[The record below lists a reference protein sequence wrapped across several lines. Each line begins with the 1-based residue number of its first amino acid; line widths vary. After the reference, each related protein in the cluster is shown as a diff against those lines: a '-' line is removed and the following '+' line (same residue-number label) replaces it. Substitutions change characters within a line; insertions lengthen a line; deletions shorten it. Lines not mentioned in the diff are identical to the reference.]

1 MDEFELAI
9 MVIIAIIAIIC
20 GFAIIGIA
28 FSFLRF
34 LG

>member
-1 MDEFELAI
+1 MDEFEIMI

-20 GFAIIGIA
+20 SFAVLGIA
-28 FSFLRF
+28 VAFFRL

>member
-9 MVIIAIIAIIC
+9 MVIIAIIAVIC
-20 GFAIIGIA
+20 GFAVLGIA
-28 FSFLRF
+28 FTFFRF

>member
-1 MDEFELAI
+1 MDEFEVMI

-20 GFAIIGIA
+20 GFAVLGIA
-28 FSFLRF
+28 VAFFRL